1 MIKCSSKTAAIV
13 QLFTME
19 NISILR
25 SELENKKDP
34 IDIIKDHSDGEWNYE
49 IISKNFFFV
58 YIR

>member
-1 MIKCSSKTAAIV
+1 
-13 QLFTME
+13 ME

-34 IDIIKDHSDGEWNYE
+34 IDIIKDHLDGKWNYG

-58 YIR
+58 YIRLLYVYVVVQFYP